1 MILGDVPLTV
11 RSRLEYRIIRYDDN
25 PEVHKRGYSIDY
37 FSGEGDGKQHLQV
50 QVACVCDA

>member
-11 RSRLEYRIIRYDDN
+11 RSRLEYRILRYDDS

-37 FSGEGDGKQHLQV
+37 FSGEGEGKQRLQV
-50 QVACVCDA
+50 RVGCVRDA

>member
-11 RSRLEYRIIRYDDN
+11 RSRLEYRILRYDDS

-37 FSGEGDGKQHLQV
+37 FSREGEGKQRLQV
-50 QVACVCDA
+50 WVGRVCDA